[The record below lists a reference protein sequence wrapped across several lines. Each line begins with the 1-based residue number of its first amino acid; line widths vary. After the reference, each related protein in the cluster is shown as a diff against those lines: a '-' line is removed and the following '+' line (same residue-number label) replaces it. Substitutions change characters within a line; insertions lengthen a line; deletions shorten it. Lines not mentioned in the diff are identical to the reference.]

1 MSKRSKQS
9 IKFSRTLSRNHK
21 IKSAK
26 NTKYNKY
33 VSLKKTKIDYNK
45 IKKELDN
52 QIDLMEISQKT
63 GNLEVYTYANKIII
77 ILILQLM
84 AHGTKKSINM
94 ANKYK
99 EKTGIEI
106 NKQKINKQ
114 LSKIPTLKNTVEQ
127 IYESHNHPQPGSL
140 ASGWR
145 W

>member
-1 MSKRSKQS
+1 
-9 IKFSRTLSRNHK
+9 
-21 IKSAK
+21 
-26 NTKYNKY
+26 
-33 VSLKKTKIDYNK
+33 
-45 IKKELDN
+45 
-52 QIDLMEISQKT
+52 MEISQKT